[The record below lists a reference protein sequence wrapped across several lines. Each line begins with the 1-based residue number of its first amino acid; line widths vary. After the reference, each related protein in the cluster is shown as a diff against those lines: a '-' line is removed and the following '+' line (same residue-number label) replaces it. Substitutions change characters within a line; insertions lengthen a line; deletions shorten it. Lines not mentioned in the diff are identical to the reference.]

1 MENTQ
6 QNNHDDVEPSH
17 SLSDVDNQEND
28 FEDGF
33 GSNINQTSLLPPS
46 PVPSANPSESLN
58 LLSSSKEP
66 KGMESG
72 MHQSV

>member
-1 MENTQ
+1 MATQQ

-33 GSNINQTSLLPPS
+33 APLQNAQID
-46 PVPSANPSESLN
+46 
-58 LLSSSKEP
+58 
-66 KGMESG
+66 
-72 MHQSV
+72 